1 MSSTALDGALKSKNV
16 LLAFGGVVVAA
27 AAWSIF
33 GGDLFPAQE
42 DPKGDPE
49 TWTREEMRRWLA
61 ARKLH
66 PHRRDTREELLAR
79 VLANMRLPRT

>member
-1 MSSTALDGALKSKNV
+1 MPNTALDSAMKSKNV

-33 GGDLFPAQE
+33 GGDMFPAQD

-49 TWTREEMRRWLA
+49 TWTRDELRRWLK
-61 ARKLH
+61 ARNLFPNK
-66 PHRRDTREELLAR
+66 RDTREELLAR
-79 VLANMRLPRT
+79 VLANMRHPRT

>member
-1 MSSTALDGALKSKNV
+1 MCFSVRHIPHLPIQITSTLTEAKI
-16 LLAFGGVVVAA
+16 AFGGVVVAA

-61 ARKLH
+61 AVSLVSAS
-66 PHRRDTREELLAR
+66 EENCTNPECAR
-79 VLANMRLPRT
+79 